1 MTVDFD
7 TAVIGAGV
15 VGLALAREA
24 ALAGQSVVVLER
36 NWGIG
41 QETSARNS
49 EVIHAGI
56 YYPPNSLKARLC
68 VRGKELLYGF
78 LRERGLRHQ
87 QCGKVIIAVEAG
99 ELPKL
104 EGLKA
109 KAAANGVNDLELIDG
124 PAVHQLEPA
133 VKAVGGLF
141 SPSTGIVDS
150 HAFMLSLQG
159 DIEAAGGN
167 LVFGAGVE
175 GGEVLDGGGYRLRVG
190 GEHQTDVTVN
200 RLIIA
205 AGLGGEAV
213 ARRMK
218 GLPSAMI
225 RPTKY
230 AKGHYFKLQR
240 KSPFNRL
247 VYPVPVAGGLGTHAT
262 IDLGGQARF
271 GPDVQWIDEV
281 DYSFDESRRDLFLAS
296 ISRWLPSIRAEDLV
310 PDYTGIRPKLA
321 GPGEPD
327 ADFVIEDG
335 AGHGA
340 PGLILVQ
347 GIESPGLTS
356 SLAIAEHAKFRL
368 LA

>member
-1 MTVDFD
+1 MITDFD

-56 YYPPNSLKARLC
+56 YYPHGSLKARFC
-68 VRGKELLYGF
+68 VRGRTLLYDF
-78 LRERGLRHQ
+78 LRSRNLPHR
-87 QCGKVIIAVEAG
+87 QCGKVIIAVETD
-99 ELPKL
+99 ELAKL
-104 EGLKA
+104 DVLKA
-109 KAAANGVNDLELIDG
+109 KAEANGVEDLALVSAET
-124 PAVHQLEPA
+124 VRELEPA
-133 VKAVGGLF
+133 VGAVGGLV

-167 LVFGAGVE
+167 MVFGAPVE
-175 GGEVLDGGGYRLRVG
+175 RGEVLGGGYRLWVG
-190 GEHQTDVTVN
+190 GEHGVHITVK
-200 RLIIA
+200 RLIVA
-205 AGLGGEAV
+205 AGLAGEEV
-213 ARRMK
+213 ARRID
-218 GLPSAMI
+218 GIPAAMI
-225 RPTKY
+225 RPLQY

-240 KSPFNRL
+240 KSPFSHL

-271 GPDVQWIDEV
+271 GPDVQWIDAV
-281 DYSFDESRRDLFLAS
+281 DYAFDESRRKLFLAS
-296 ISRWLPSIRAEDLV
+296 IARWLPSIRADDLV
-310 PDYTGIRPKLA
+310 PDYTGIRPKLV
-321 GPGEPD
+321 GPGQTD
-327 ADFVIEDG
+327 ADFMVDNG
-335 AGHGA
+335 ATHGL
-340 PGLILVQ
+340 PDLTLVQ

-356 SLAIAEHAKFRL
+356 SLAIAEYVGRFVD
-368 LA
+368 

>member
-1 MTVDFD
+1 MTADFD

-15 VGLALAREA
+15 IGLALAREA

-36 NWGIG
+36 NRGIG

-56 YYPPNSLKARLC
+56 YYPQGSLKARFC
-68 VRGKELLYGF
+68 VRGKELLYDF
-78 LRERGLRHQ
+78 LRTRGLRHRR
-87 QCGKVIIAVEAG
+87 CGKVIIAVETN
-99 ELPKL
+99 ELTKL
-104 EGLKA
+104 EDLK
-109 KAAANGVNDLELIDG
+109 KRAAANGVDDLEFIDG
-124 PAVHQLEPA
+124 PAVNLLEPS
-133 VKAVGGLF
+133 VKVVGGLL
-141 SPSTGIVDS
+141 SPSTGIIDS

-159 DIEAAGGN
+159 DIEEAGSD
-167 LVFGAGVE
+167 LVFGAEVE
-175 GGEVLDGGGYRLRVG
+175 HGQVLDGGGYRLRVG
-190 GEHQTDVTVN
+190 GDHQVDITVN
-200 RLIIA
+200 RLIVA
-205 AGLGGEAV
+205 AGLGGEAI
-213 ARRMK
+213 ARRID
-218 GLPSAMI
+218 GVPPTMI
-225 RPTKY
+225 RPMKY
-230 AKGHYFKLQR
+230 AKGHYFRLQG

-271 GPDVQWIDEV
+271 GPDVQWIDRV
-281 DYSFDESRRDLFLAS
+281 DYTFDQSRRDEFLAS

-327 ADFVIEDG
+327 SDFVIEDG
-335 AGHGA
+335 STYGA

-356 SLAIAEHAKFRL
+356 SLAIAEHVRIGFL
-368 LA
+368 P